1 MSLDN
6 MFTRI
11 QYAGGVMDN
20 RVDKSKLHSMQ
31 MALQNS
37 YQAEWIT
44 LNDNKYRCLIN
55 PDKLKEDYDQKVI
68 SIEHS
73 AGMKEGDVFYW
84 DRTDT
89 HWLVYLQQHS
99 ESAYFRAQ
107 IRRCN
112 YEIEVNNHKYWV
124 YLRGP
129 VETALVWRQ
138 KHNIEF
144 NDLNYSLLIY
154 VTKNEETLDFFKR
167 FQILKIDGHRW
178 RVAATDIFS
187 QGSIIEVYLE
197 EFFDNP
203 LEEEQIK
210 KEPIIFGEEEPYIDG
225 PQFVEPYQTE
235 IKYSLANNLNATG
248 TFLVSSKKVKIVNSD
263 NNSCIINVISGKAG
277 EFKIIYREEG
287 KEDLELNVTIE
298 SF

>member
-1 MSLDN
+1 

-44 LNDNKYRCLIN
+44 LNDNQYRCLIN

-112 YEIEVNNHKYWV
+112 YEIEVNKHKYWV

-197 EFFDNP
+197 EFFDNS
-203 LEEEQIK
+203 LEDEQIK

-248 TFLVSSKKVKIVNSD
+248 AFLVSSKKVKIVNSD
-263 NNSCIINVISGKAG
+263 NSSCIINVISGKAG

>member
-1 MSLDN
+1 

-197 EFFDNP
+197 EFFDNS
-203 LEEEQIK
+203 LEDEQIK

-248 TFLVSSKKVKIVNSD
+248 AFLVSSKKVKIVNSD
-263 NNSCIINVISGKAG
+263 NNSCIINIISGKAG

>member
-1 MSLDN
+1 

-44 LNDNKYRCLIN
+44 LNDNQYRCLIN

-197 EFFDNP
+197 EFFDNS
-203 LEEEQIK
+203 LEDEQIK

-248 TFLVSSKKVKIVNSD
+248 AFLVSSKKVKIVNSD
-263 NNSCIINVISGKAG
+263 NNSCIINIISGKAG
-277 EFKIIYREEG
+277 EFKIIYREED

>member
-1 MSLDN
+1 

-44 LNDNKYRCLIN
+44 LNDNQYRCLIN

-197 EFFDNP
+197 EFFDNS
-203 LEEEQIK
+203 LEDEQIK

-235 IKYSLANNLNATG
+235 IKYSLVNNLNATG
-248 TFLVSSKKVKIVNSD
+248 AFLVSSKKVKIVNSD
-263 NNSCIINVISGKAG
+263 NNSCTINVISGKAG

>member
-1 MSLDN
+1 

-44 LNDNKYRCLIN
+44 LNDNQYRCLIN

-112 YEIEVNNHKYWV
+112 YEIEVNKHKYWV

-197 EFFDNP
+197 EFFDNS
-203 LEEEQIK
+203 LEDEQIK

-248 TFLVSSKKVKIVNSD
+248 AFLVSSKKVKIVNSD
-263 NNSCIINVISGKAG
+263 NNSCIINVVSGKAG

>member
-1 MSLDN
+1 

-44 LNDNKYRCLIN
+44 LNDNQYRCLIN

-112 YEIEVNNHKYWV
+112 YEIEVNKHKYWV

-167 FQILKIDGHRW
+167 FKILKIDGHRW

-197 EFFDNP
+197 EFFDNS
-203 LEEEQIK
+203 LEDEQIK

-235 IKYSLANNLNATG
+235 IKYSLVNNLNATG
-248 TFLVSSKKVKIVNSD
+248 AFLVSSKKVKIVNSD

>member
-1 MSLDN
+1 

-44 LNDNKYRCLIN
+44 LNDNQYRCLIN

-197 EFFDNP
+197 EFFDNS
-203 LEEEQIK
+203 LEDEQIK
-210 KEPIIFGEEEPYIDG
+210 KEPIIFGEEESYIDG

-235 IKYSLANNLNATG
+235 IKYSLVNNLNATG

>member
-1 MSLDN
+1 

-73 AGMKEGDVFYW
+73 ADMKEGDVFYW

-197 EFFDNP
+197 EFFDNS
-203 LEEEQIK
+203 LEDEQIK

-235 IKYSLANNLNATG
+235 IKYSLVNNLNATG
-248 TFLVSSKKVKIVNSD
+248 AFLVSSKKVKIVNSD

>member
-1 MSLDN
+1 

-44 LNDNKYRCLIN
+44 LNDNQYRCLIN

-197 EFFDNP
+197 EFFDNS
-203 LEEEQIK
+203 LEDEQIK

-235 IKYSLANNLNATG
+235 IKYSLVNNLNATG
-248 TFLVSSKKVKIVNSD
+248 AFLVSSKKVKIVNSD
-263 NNSCIINVISGKAG
+263 NNSCIINIISGKAG

>member
-1 MSLDN
+1 

-44 LNDNKYRCLIN
+44 LNDNQYRCLIN

-112 YEIEVNNHKYWV
+112 YEIEVNKHKYWV

-197 EFFDNP
+197 EFFDNS

-248 TFLVSSKKVKIVNSD
+248 AFLVSSKKVKIVNSD
-263 NNSCIINVISGKAG
+263 NNSCIINVVSGKAG

>member
-1 MSLDN
+1 

-11 QYAGGVMDN
+11 QYAGGVIDN

-44 LNDNKYRCLIN
+44 LNDNQYRCLIN

-197 EFFDNP
+197 EFFDNS
-203 LEEEQIK
+203 LEDEQIK
-210 KEPIIFGEEEPYIDG
+210 KEPIIFGEEESYIDG

-235 IKYSLANNLNATG
+235 IKYSLVNNLNATG
-248 TFLVSSKKVKIVNSD
+248 AFLVSSKKVKIVNSD

>member
-1 MSLDN
+1 

-167 FQILKIDGHRW
+167 FQILQIDGHRW

-197 EFFDNP
+197 EFFDNS
-203 LEEEQIK
+203 LEDEQIK

-235 IKYSLANNLNATG
+235 IKYSLVNNLNATG
-248 TFLVSSKKVKIVNSD
+248 AFLISSKKVKIVNSD
-263 NNSCIINVISGKAG
+263 NNSCIINIISGKAG

>member
-1 MSLDN
+1 

-20 RVDKSKLHSMQ
+20 RVDKLKLHSMQ

-44 LNDNKYRCLIN
+44 LNDNQYRCLIN

-197 EFFDNP
+197 EFFDNS
-203 LEEEQIK
+203 LEDEQIK

-248 TFLVSSKKVKIVNSD
+248 AFLVSSKKVKIVNSD
-263 NNSCIINVISGKAG
+263 NNSCIINIISGKAG

>member
-1 MSLDN
+1 

-197 EFFDNP
+197 EFFDNS

-235 IKYSLANNLNATG
+235 IKYSLVNNLNATG
-248 TFLVSSKKVKIVNSD
+248 AFLVSSKKVKIVNSD
-263 NNSCIINVISGKAG
+263 NNSCIINIISGKAG
-277 EFKIIYREEG
+277 EFKIIYREED

>member
-1 MSLDN
+1 

-44 LNDNKYRCLIN
+44 LNDNQYRCLIN

-197 EFFDNP
+197 EFFDNS
-203 LEEEQIK
+203 LEDEQIK

-248 TFLVSSKKVKIVNSD
+248 AFLISSKKVKIVNSD
-263 NNSCIINVISGKAG
+263 NNSCIINIISGKAG

>member
-1 MSLDN
+1 

-11 QYAGGVMDN
+11 QYAGGVIDN

-44 LNDNKYRCLIN
+44 LNDNQYRCLIN

-197 EFFDNP
+197 EFFDNS
-203 LEEEQIK
+203 LEDEQIK

-248 TFLVSSKKVKIVNSD
+248 AFLVSSKKVKIVNSD

>member
-1 MSLDN
+1 

-44 LNDNKYRCLIN
+44 LNDNQYRCLIN

-112 YEIEVNNHKYWV
+112 YEIKVNNHKYWV

-197 EFFDNP
+197 EFFDNS
-203 LEEEQIK
+203 LEDEQIK

-248 TFLVSSKKVKIVNSD
+248 AFLVSSKKVKIVNSD

>member
-1 MSLDN
+1 

-84 DRTDT
+84 DRTNT

-197 EFFDNP
+197 EFFDNS
-203 LEEEQIK
+203 LEDEQIK

-248 TFLVSSKKVKIVNSD
+248 AFLVSSKKVKIVNSD

>member
-1 MSLDN
+1 

-11 QYAGGVMDN
+11 QYAGGVIDN

-44 LNDNKYRCLIN
+44 LNDNQYRCLIN

-197 EFFDNP
+197 EFFDNS

-248 TFLVSSKKVKIVNSD
+248 AFLVSSKKVKIVNSD
-263 NNSCIINVISGKAG
+263 NNSCIINIISGKAG

>member
-1 MSLDN
+1 

-44 LNDNKYRCLIN
+44 LNDNQYRCLIN

-197 EFFDNP
+197 EFFDNS
-203 LEEEQIK
+203 LEDEQIK

-248 TFLVSSKKVKIVNSD
+248 AFLVSSKKVKIVNSD

>member
-1 MSLDN
+1 

-197 EFFDNP
+197 EFFDNS
-203 LEEEQIK
+203 LEDEQIK

-248 TFLVSSKKVKIVNSD
+248 AFLVNSKKVKIVNSD

-277 EFKIIYREEG
+277 EFKIIYKEEG

>member
-1 MSLDN
+1 

-44 LNDNKYRCLIN
+44 LNNNQYRCLIN

-197 EFFDNP
+197 EFFDNS
-203 LEEEQIK
+203 LEDEQIK

-248 TFLVSSKKVKIVNSD
+248 AFLVSSKKVKIVNSD

>member
-1 MSLDN
+1 

-197 EFFDNP
+197 EFFDNS
-203 LEEEQIK
+203 LEDEQIK

-235 IKYSLANNLNATG
+235 IKYSLVNNLNATG
-248 TFLVSSKKVKIVNSD
+248 VFLVSSKKVKIVNSD
-263 NNSCIINVISGKAG
+263 NNSCIINIISGKAG

>member
-1 MSLDN
+1 

-11 QYAGGVMDN
+11 QYAGGVVDN

-44 LNDNKYRCLIN
+44 LNDNQYRCLIN

-197 EFFDNP
+197 EFFDNS
-203 LEEEQIK
+203 LEDEQIK

-248 TFLVSSKKVKIVNSD
+248 AFLVSSKKVKIVNSD
-263 NNSCIINVISGKAG
+263 NNSCIINVVSGKAG

>member
-1 MSLDN
+1 

-112 YEIEVNNHKYWV
+112 YEIEINNHKYWV

-197 EFFDNP
+197 EFFDNS
-203 LEEEQIK
+203 LEDEQIK

-235 IKYSLANNLNATG
+235 IKYSLVNNLNATG
-248 TFLVSSKKVKIVNSD
+248 AFLVSSKKVKIVNSD
-263 NNSCIINVISGKAG
+263 NNSCIINIISGKAG

>member
-1 MSLDN
+1 

-112 YEIEVNNHKYWV
+112 YEIEINNHKYWV

-197 EFFDNP
+197 EFFDNS
-203 LEEEQIK
+203 LEDEQIK

-235 IKYSLANNLNATG
+235 IKYSLVNNLNATG
-248 TFLVSSKKVKIVNSD
+248 AFLVSSKKVKIVNSD

>member
-1 MSLDN
+1 

-84 DRTDT
+84 DRTNT

-197 EFFDNP
+197 EFFDNS
-203 LEEEQIK
+203 LEDEQIK

-248 TFLVSSKKVKIVNSD
+248 VFLVNSKKIKIVNSD

>member
-1 MSLDN
+1 

-44 LNDNKYRCLIN
+44 LNDNQYRCLIN

-197 EFFDNP
+197 EFFDNS
-203 LEEEQIK
+203 LEDEQIK

-248 TFLVSSKKVKIVNSD
+248 AFLVSSKKVKIVNSD
-263 NNSCIINVISGKAG
+263 NNSCIINIISGKAG

>member
-1 MSLDN
+1 

-44 LNDNKYRCLIN
+44 LNDNQYRCLIN

-112 YEIEVNNHKYWV
+112 YEIEVNKHKYWV

-197 EFFDNP
+197 EFFDNS

-235 IKYSLANNLNATG
+235 IKYSLVNNLNATG
-248 TFLVSSKKVKIVNSD
+248 AFLISSKKVKIVNSD

>member
-1 MSLDN
+1 

-55 PDKLKEDYDQKVI
+55 PDKLKEDYDKTVI

-197 EFFDNP
+197 EFFDNS

-248 TFLVSSKKVKIVNSD
+248 AFLVSSKKVKIVNSD

>member
-1 MSLDN
+1 

-84 DRTDT
+84 NRTDT

-167 FQILKIDGHRW
+167 FQILQIDGHRW

-197 EFFDNP
+197 EFFDNS
-203 LEEEQIK
+203 LEDEQIK

-235 IKYSLANNLNATG
+235 IKYSLVNNLNATG
-248 TFLVSSKKVKIVNSD
+248 AFLISSKKVKIVNSD
-263 NNSCIINVISGKAG
+263 NNSCIINIISGKAG

>member
-1 MSLDN
+1 

-44 LNDNKYRCLIN
+44 LNDNQYRCLIN

-197 EFFDNP
+197 EFFDNS
-203 LEEEQIK
+203 LEDEQIK

-235 IKYSLANNLNATG
+235 IKYSLVNNLNATG
-248 TFLVSSKKVKIVNSD
+248 AFLVSSKKVKIVNSD
-263 NNSCIINVISGKAG
+263 NNSCIINVVSGKAG

>member
-1 MSLDN
+1 

-44 LNDNKYRCLIN
+44 LNDNQYRCLIN

-107 IRRCN
+107 RRRRN
-112 YEIEVNNHKYWV
+112 YEIELNNHKYWV

-197 EFFDNP
+197 EFFDNS
-203 LEEEQIK
+203 LEDEQIK

-235 IKYSLANNLNATG
+235 IKYSLVNNLNATG
-248 TFLVSSKKVKIVNSD
+248 AFLVSSKKVKIVNSD

>member
-1 MSLDN
+1 

-44 LNDNKYRCLIN
+44 LNDNQYRCLIN

-197 EFFDNP
+197 EFFDNS

-248 TFLVSSKKVKIVNSD
+248 AFLISSKKVKIVNSD
-263 NNSCIINVISGKAG
+263 NNSCIINIISGKAG

>member
-1 MSLDN
+1 

-112 YEIEVNNHKYWV
+112 YEIEVNKHKYWV

-178 RVAATDIFS
+178 RVTATDIFS

-197 EFFDNP
+197 EFFDNS
-203 LEEEQIK
+203 LEDEQIK

-235 IKYSLANNLNATG
+235 IKYSLVNNLNATG
-248 TFLVSSKKVKIVNSD
+248 AFLVSSKKVKIVNSD
-263 NNSCIINVISGKAG
+263 NNSCVINVISGKAG

>member
-1 MSLDN
+1 

-44 LNDNKYRCLIN
+44 LNDNQYRCLIN

-197 EFFDNP
+197 EFFDNS
-203 LEEEQIK
+203 LEDEQIK

-235 IKYSLANNLNATG
+235 IKYSLANILNATG
-248 TFLVSSKKVKIVNSD
+248 AFLVSSKKVKIVNSD

>member
-1 MSLDN
+1 

-68 SIEHS
+68 SIEYS

-89 HWLVYLQQHS
+89 YWLVYLQQHS

-112 YEIEVNNHKYWV
+112 YEIEVNKHKYWV

-197 EFFDNP
+197 EFFDNS
-203 LEEEQIK
+203 LEDEQIK

-248 TFLVSSKKVKIVNSD
+248 AFLVSSKKVKIVNSD

>member
-1 MSLDN
+1 

-73 AGMKEGDVFYW
+73 AGIKEGDVFYW

-197 EFFDNP
+197 EFFDNS
-203 LEEEQIK
+203 LEDEQIK

-248 TFLVSSKKVKIVNSD
+248 AFLVSSKKVKIVNSD

>member
-1 MSLDN
+1 

-167 FQILKIDGHRW
+167 FQILQIDGHRW

-197 EFFDNP
+197 EFFDNS
-203 LEEEQIK
+203 LEDEQIK

-248 TFLVSSKKVKIVNSD
+248 AFLVSSKKVKIVKSD
-263 NNSCIINVISGKAG
+263 NNSCIINIISGKAG